1 MIKRIASFNPSLD
14 DLPIA
19 EAVYR
24 PRLDV
29 VGLSI
34 GRRTHPLVAG
44 VLSRCAIPRHD
55 LVAFLDQLEN
65 LNISIRHSLI
75 HRGVRGLR
83 AGEAWWATRV
93 DRVRL
98 EIRCEVLIEIVET
111 ILVPRVL
118 DLSYCVLV
126 RASHDATSFVHRE
139 RTPPFHVMTR
149 HARTRERAWA
159 RI

>member
-75 HRGVRGLR
+75 HRGVRGLPAR
-83 AGEAWWATRV
+83 AAWGGPPG
-93 DRVRL
+93 DPGCL
-98 EIRCEVLIEIVET
+98 LIQ
-111 ILVPRVL
+111 
-118 DLSYCVLV
+118 C
-126 RASHDATSFVHRE
+126 
-139 RTPPFHVMTR
+139 
-149 HARTRERAWA
+149 
-159 RI
+159 